1 MSNWMRLI
9 RVSSWETGEHM
20 DTDARLTRR
29 GDDAPVDSYPPARR
43 TELISILAMAVS
55 DILIMGD
62 ESLRNTGCTDGGAPG
77 VS

>member
-1 MSNWMRLI
+1 
-9 RVSSWETGEHM
+9 M

-29 GDDAPVDSYPPARR
+29 GDDALVDSYPPARR

-62 ESLRNTGCTDGGAPG
+62 ESLRTRGAPTA
-77 VS
+77 VHPVFRSVLLC